1 MLGLSEIVRPN
12 GHDDRPAVGRQVQII
27 DVPEPVNVL
36 DRKRALRGV
45 SGQNRKEKRSQKTA
59 ESLAHGFSQSLGSR
73 LANLITLGILRATLA
88 PKKRAAR
95 LAAKQPRLGQSST
108 E

>member
-1 MLGLSEIVRPN
+1 MLGLSKIVRPN
-12 GHDDRPAVGRQVQII
+12 GHDDRPAVGRQVQVI
-27 DVPEPVNVL
+27 DVPEPVHVL

-45 SGQNRKEKRSQKTA
+45 SGHSRKEKRSQKTA

-88 PKKRAAR
+88 PKKRAAPPCGE
-95 LAAKQPRLGQSST
+95 AALVGQSST